1 MIRIVTENPNL
12 INEELYQKI
21 SVSEALHILNQE
33 PCIATD
39 TETTGLSPHSN
50 VLTLVQFGTENYQI
64 VVDTLTVNI
73 RYFKNLLEDK
83 NKLFVFHNAK
93 FDLQFFYKHGIIVK
107 KVYDSYLM
115 ECLLHLGYPK
125 GMYKHSLEATIQRYL
140 HISVDKS
147 ERKYI
152 TSRINSK
159 SILYAANDVKHLI
172 PVMNVQ
178 LQLLQQKDLL
188 VAARF
193 ENSFVRVLAYVEFC
207 GIRLDVNKW
216 KEKMDSDRMQIER
229 LTHELNK
236 WVIEYNNPKYINYQ
250 TDLFSQN
257 DTGRCSILWSSP
269 AQVVP
274 LFEELGFDLNT
285 IDKKTKRPTKSVGIE
300 IIKSQAHKSP
310 IASLYVEYK
319 KYSKSLT
326 AFGQNYIDEINPD
339 SGKIHSNF
347 TQLMNTTR
355 LSSGGDDNED
365 IESVNIQN
373 IPADDVTRACFI
385 PEDGDL
391 LIDVD
396 YTAQEDLVFTELSR
410 EEKLIEFYNDTK
422 NKRDGHSFVAKM
434 CYPDILKDV
443 PELEI
448 ADKYPKLRKNA
459 KKAKFAIHY
468 GGNGDTIAKNLG
480 ISKEEGYAIEKSY
493 LESFPGIKAYFDTV
507 TDLMMKNGYIL
518 INPILKHKRF
528 IYNWEEINGIKKE
541 FTKEFWTEYRK
552 EKELD
557 SVKFN
562 EELKPKVRKYFV
574 EIGKFKRDALNSP
587 VQGTAAMITKLA
599 AMYLF
604 DALEKNDLLFI
615 VKIHNLVH
623 DEILVGCPHYISDST
638 ALLTQKCM
646 EKAGKFFV
654 KVVTLKAKPLIG
666 NHWVH

>member
-33 PCIATD
+33 SCIATD

-73 RYFKNLLEDK
+73 RCFKNLLEDK

-107 KVYDSYLM
+107 KVYDTYLM

-125 GMYKHSLEATIQRYL
+125 GIYKHSLEATIQRYL
-140 HISVDKS
+140 QVSVDKS

-152 TSRINSK
+152 MSRINSK
-159 SILYAANDVKHLI
+159 SIIYAANDVKHLI

-188 VAARF
+188 LAARF
-193 ENSFVRVLAYVEFC
+193 ENSFVRVLSYVEFC

-310 IASLYVEYK
+310 IANLYVEYK

-410 EEKLIEFYNDTK
+410 EEKLIEFYNDTE

-443 PELEI
+443 PELEV

-459 KKAKFAIHY
+459 KKAKFAI
-468 GGNGDTIAKNLG
+468 NV
-480 ISKEEGYAIEKSY
+480 S
-493 LESFPGIKAYFDTV
+493 
-507 TDLMMKNGYIL
+507 IL
-518 INPILKHKRF
+518 
-528 IYNWEEINGIKKE
+528 
-541 FTKEFWTEYRK
+541 
-552 EKELD
+552 
-557 SVKFN
+557 
-562 EELKPKVRKYFV
+562 
-574 EIGKFKRDALNSP
+574 
-587 VQGTAAMITKLA
+587 
-599 AMYLF
+599 
-604 DALEKNDLLFI
+604 LEKFY
-615 VKIHNLVH
+615 
-623 DEILVGCPHYISDST
+623 YI
-638 ALLTQKCM
+638 C
-646 EKAGKFFV
+646 
-654 KVVTLKAKPLIG
+654 I
-666 NHWVH
+666 

>member
-1 MIRIVTENPNL
+1 MIRIVTENLNL

-140 HISVDKS
+140 QVSVDKS

-152 TSRINSK
+152 MSRINSK
-159 SILYAANDVKHLI
+159 SIIYAANDVKHLI

-373 IPADDVTRACFI
+373 IPADDITRACFI

-443 PELEI
+443 PELEV

-459 KKAKFAIHY
+459 KKAKFAI
-468 GGNGDTIAKNLG
+468 N
-480 ISKEEGYAIEKSY
+480 
-493 LESFPGIKAYFDTV
+493 V
-507 TDLMMKNGYIL
+507 
-518 INPILKHKRF
+518 PIL
-528 IYNWEEINGIKKE
+528 
-541 FTKEFWTEYRK
+541 
-552 EKELD
+552 
-557 SVKFN
+557 
-562 EELKPKVRKYFV
+562 
-574 EIGKFKRDALNSP
+574 
-587 VQGTAAMITKLA
+587 
-599 AMYLF
+599 
-604 DALEKNDLLFI
+604 LEKFY
-615 VKIHNLVH
+615 
-623 DEILVGCPHYISDST
+623 YI
-638 ALLTQKCM
+638 C
-646 EKAGKFFV
+646 
-654 KVVTLKAKPLIG
+654 I
-666 NHWVH
+666 

>member
-21 SVSEALHILNQE
+21 SVSEALSILNKE
-33 PCIATD
+33 TVIAAD

-50 VLTLVQFGTENYQI
+50 TLTLVQFGTEKYQI
-64 VVDTLTVNI
+64 VIDTITVDI
-73 RYFKNLLEDK
+73 RFFKNLLEDK
-83 NKLFVFHNAK
+83 TKLLIFHNAK
-93 FDLQFFYKHGIIVK
+93 FDLQFFYKHGIVVK
-107 KVYDSYLM
+107 KVYDTYLM

-125 GMYKHSLEATIQRYL
+125 GIYKHSLDATVFRYL
-140 HISVDKS
+140 KIVLDKS
-147 ERKYI
+147 ERKNI
-152 TSRINSK
+152 MNRINSK
-159 SILYAANDVKHLI
+159 SIIYGANDIKHLI
-172 PVMNVQ
+172 SIMNVQ
-178 LQLLQQKDLL
+178 LQLLEQKDLL
-188 VAARF
+188 LAARF

-216 KEKMDSDRMQIER
+216 KAKMDSDRMEIER

-274 LFEELGFDLNT
+274 LFEELGFNLNT

-300 IIKSQAHKSP
+300 IIKSQADKSP
-310 IASLYVEYK
+310 IAKLYVEYK

-326 AFGQNYIDEINPD
+326 SFGQNYIDEINPD

-355 LSSGGDDNED
+355 LSSGGDEDED
-365 IESVNIQN
+365 IESVNVQN
-373 IPADDVTRACFI
+373 IPADDETRACFI

-391 LIDVD
+391 LVDVD
-396 YTAQEDLVFTELSR
+396 YTAQEDLVFTEMSR
-410 EEKLIEFYNDTK
+410 EEKLIEFYNDK
-422 NKRDGHSFVAKM
+422 VNKRDGHSFVAKM
-434 CYPDILKDV
+434 CFPDVLKDV
-443 PELEI
+443 PELEVEI
-448 ADKYPKLRKNA
+448 KYPKLRKNA

-468 GGNGDTIAKNLG
+468 GGNGSTIAKNLG
-480 ISKEEGYAIEKSY
+480 LTEEEGFAIEKAY
-493 LESFPGIKAYFDTV
+493 LTNFPGIKAYFDKV
-507 TDLMMKNGYIL
+507 IADMMRNGYIL
-518 INPILKHKRF
+518 LNPILKHKRF
-528 IYNWEEINGIKKE
+528 IYNWDEINGLKKE
-541 FTKEFWTEYRK
+541 FTQDFWTEYRK

-557 SVKFN
+557 SAKFH

-587 VQGTAAMITKLA
+587 IQGTAAMITKLG

-604 DALEKNDLLFI
+604 DALEKNDLLFT